1 MSGLSIAVR
10 RLPSMT
16 CRNGWYTGGWM
27 TMPSPSRVKKLTA
40 KATPLDYSGHE
51 CEFLAAHVE
60 SVTPLQPSGY
70 RLPVAV
76 GGLEIAE
83 YGVVETG
90 AQGVDYFGAHG
101 EIHVGNP

>member
-1 MSGLSIAVR
+1 MVHR
-10 RLPSMT
+10 RLDDDAVALAGEEVDCQGHT
-16 CRNGWYTGGWM
+16 
-27 TMPSPSRVKKLTA
+27 
-40 KATPLDYSGHE
+40 LDYSGHE